1 MSNFLYSIMERHSL
15 SNLLIFISLVIVSIS
30 GQFFLFY
37 LIRKKQSLFKIK
49 STKSSY
55 IFQILLIF
63 SISINS
69 ILFSS
74 LIAQIVSQ
82 KAYDTEI
89 FKFII
94 YSNYIF
100 SLINL
105 GYLVQY
111 LFSWFRRNRSVVM
124 LVYFLAFSVFALN
137 MIGSILILY
146 FQLEDRSGKISF
158 VPNPWDVISLK
169 ISSFTDF
176 YELTSVISFS
186 LAWVG
191 TCLLM
196 YHYSRKIG
204 KWKFWL
210 LAAMPM
216 IYYIG
221 NVDILR
227 AAIFNYVLTT
237 SPQMLL
243 VVQISLGG
251 AKQIG
256 GFFFAVAFIMIYLKI
271 DGEKLKYYLLIC
283 ATGMMLLFSSNQIS
297 LVQVIPYPPFGL
309 TTISLITTSS
319 FLILV
324 GLYNLASS
332 MAFDRTLLDNAR
344 KMVKEKASTLL
355 YDIGS
360 AQWQKEMDNTIAVI
374 MDRGSNQMDDIS
386 VPTSLSEEEVRNY
399 VDEISIELKELRDEK
414 TPKK

>member
-37 LIRKKQSLFKIK
+37 LIRKKQSVFKIK

-55 IFQILLIF
+55 IFQILLIL

-69 ILFSS
+69 ILFSY
-74 LIAQIVSQ
+74 LIDQIVNQ

-94 YSNYIF
+94 FSNYIF

-111 LFSWFRRNRSVVM
+111 LFSWFKRNRSVVM

-146 FQLEDRSGKISF
+146 FQLEDRPEKISF
-158 VPNPWDVISLK
+158 VPNSWDLISLK

-176 YELTSVISFS
+176 YELTSIISFG

-210 LAAMPM
+210 LAALPM

-221 NVDILR
+221 NIDILR
-227 AAIFNYVLTT
+227 ASIFNYVLTT

-256 GFFFAVAFIMIYLKI
+256 GFFFAVAFMMIYLKI
-271 DGEKLKYYLLIC
+271 EGEKLKYYLLIC

-309 TTISLITTSS
+309 ATISLITSSS

-332 MAFDRTLLDNAR
+332 MAFDRTLLENAR

-360 AQWQKEMDNTIAVI
+360 AQWQKEMDSTIAVI
-374 MDRGSNQMDDIS
+374 MNRGSNQMDDVS
-386 VPTSLSEEEVRNY
+386 VPTSLSEEEVRSY
-399 VDEISIELKELRDEK
+399 VDDISKQLRELHNEK
-414 TPKK
+414 KPK